1 MIRLPH
7 MEASRTSGSEL
18 ARAYLELC
26 KPKVVMVMIFTALV
40 GELLADPL
48 ALPIRALILGNL
60 GIAMAAGSAAA
71 INHLIDQ
78 RLDARMARTRR
89 RPIPTGLISSGPA
102 LVFALALG
110 AAGLILLY
118 TLINPLTAVLT
129 FASLIGYAVIYTG
142 FLKRAT
148 SQNIVIGGLAGAA
161 PPLLGWTAVTDR
173 IEALPVLLVMIIFV
187 WTPPHFW
194 PLAIHRIEDYRR
206 AEVPMLPATH
216 GEVHTRWQVLFY
228 TTLMVAV
235 TLVPALIG
243 LTSFIYPAAALTL
256 GGMFLFYSIAML
268 VSPDPSWPMRTFRF
282 SITYILLLFG
292 ALVIDSYLMA
302 ALLS

>member
-89 RPIPTGLISSGPA
+89 RPIPTGLISSGHA

-206 AEVPMLPATH
+206 AEVPMLPVTR

-268 VSPDPSWPMRTFRF
+268 VIVSQP
-282 SITYILLLFG
+282 
-292 ALVIDSYLMA
+292 VV
-302 ALLS
+302 